1 MFLSFKWHWF
11 HSIPISGLGDII
23 ETVSLFPLEKLCAEN
38 IYIYLNYLEAE
49 LLLGS
54 MMKVVGNSLQMFKM
68 YLFTAFFWQRETLLI
83 SRRIHRG
90 DISS

>member
-1 MFLSFKWHWF
+1 MQ
-11 HSIPISGLGDII
+11 ISVYI
-23 ETVSLFPLEKLCAEN
+23 VST
-38 IYIYLNYLEAE
+38 YLEAE

-54 MMKVVGNSLQMFKM
+54 VMKVVGNSLQMFKM

-90 DISS
+90 DTSS